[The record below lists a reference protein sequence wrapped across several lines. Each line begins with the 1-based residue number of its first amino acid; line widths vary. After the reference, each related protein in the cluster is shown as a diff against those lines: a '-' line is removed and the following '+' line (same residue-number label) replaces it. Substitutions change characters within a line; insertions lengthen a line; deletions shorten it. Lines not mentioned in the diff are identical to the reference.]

1 MRNEKE
7 QAQASGSFQDDI
19 IVARHVWITQSDATT
34 QDQNAESNAT
44 TLDEYTQAQYW
55 EDEDE
60 DPLEHDSYLM
70 RDFKSPVPLWAI
82 LLQFISLALFTFHM
96 VRYHGWPWD
105 PKPSFAFQSMQ
116 VTQTAETTCIEFKGV
131 ATVCWETLK
140 PGTWKIDPASG
151 QITITELL

>member
-1 MRNEKE
+1 MRNEKD
-7 QAQASGSFQDDI
+7 QAQSSGAVQDDS
-19 IVARHVWITQSDATT
+19 IVARHVWITHSDATT

-44 TLDEYTQAQYW
+44 TQNEYTQAQYW

-60 DPLEHDSYLM
+60 DPFEHRSYFM
-70 RDFKSPVPLWAI
+70 RQLTSPDFWVM
-82 LLQFISLALFTFHM
+82 LLQCISLALFTFHM
-96 VRYHGWPWD
+96 VHYHGWPWD

-151 QITITELL
+151 QITVTELL